1 MYWILNIFI
10 GRIYIR
16 FVRFAAVS
24 ALQRKERGYTIA
36 MMKSIL
42 LLLMACIYCQ
52 GFSINKS
59 PHKHIKDDTTDSATS
74 RRDMLHSMLAMTS
87 TIGIISSN
95 PSTSAAASKGG
106 EVFVGK
112 YSDPN
117 NHPGGTRTVKLL
129 DGSIGDYQL
138 AEVRGGG
145 GLGEPKDYTLP
156 AIVVGGR
163 AIIID
168 FSPKGGPR
176 DFSGVIQ
183 KDGSIKFIRD
193 GNVWPRLE

>member
-1 MYWILNIFI
+1 
-10 GRIYIR
+10 
-16 FVRFAAVS
+16 
-24 ALQRKERGYTIA
+24 
-36 MMKSIL
+36 MMIKSIL

-52 GFSINKS
+52 GFTINKS
-59 PHKHIKDDTTDSATS
+59 PHKPDKLQMSVLDEDTTDTATS
-74 RRDMLHSMLAMTS
+74 RRDMLHSMLSMTS
-87 TIGIISSN
+87 TIGILSSN
-95 PSTSAAASKGG
+95 PSTSSAAASSGG
-106 EVFVGK
+106 KVFVGK

-117 NHPGGTRTVKLL
+117 NHPGGTRTIKLL
-129 DGSIGDYQL
+129 DVSIGDYQL
-138 AEVRGGG
+138 AQVRGGG
-145 GLGEPKDYTLP
+145 GIGEPKDYTLP

>member
-1 MYWILNIFI
+1 
-10 GRIYIR
+10 
-16 FVRFAAVS
+16 
-24 ALQRKERGYTIA
+24 
-36 MMKSIL
+36 MMVKSIL

-59 PHKHIKDDTTDSATS
+59 SHNPLKLQMSALDDTTDTS
-74 RRDMLHSMLAMTS
+74 RRNILHSMLATS
-87 TIGIISSN
+87 TIGILSGN
-95 PSTSAAASKGG
+95 PSTSPAAASKGG

-117 NHPGGTRTVKLL
+117 NHPGGTRSIKLL

-145 GLGEPKDYTLP
+145 GIGEPNDYTLP
-156 AIVVGGR
+156 AIVIGNR

>member
-1 MYWILNIFI
+1 MKLQM
-10 GRIYIR
+10 
-16 FVRFAAVS
+16 S
-24 ALQRKERGYTIA
+24 A
-36 MMKSIL
+36 S
-42 LLLMACIYCQ
+42 
-52 GFSINKS
+52 
-59 PHKHIKDDTTDSATS
+59 DDTTDTATS
-74 RRDMLHSMLAMTS
+74 RRDMLHSMLAIT
-87 TIGIISSN
+87 TIGILSAN
-95 PSTSAAASKGG
+95 PSTSAAASSGG

-117 NHPGGTRTVKLL
+117 NHPGGTRTIKLL

-145 GLGEPKDYTLP
+145 GIGEPQDYTLP

>member
-1 MYWILNIFI
+1 
-10 GRIYIR
+10 
-16 FVRFAAVS
+16 
-24 ALQRKERGYTIA
+24 
-36 MMKSIL
+36 MMKIL
-42 LLLMACIYCQ
+42 ILLMACISCQ
-52 GFSINKS
+52 GFSINSS
-59 PHKHIKDDTTDSATS
+59 PHKPLKLQMSVLDDTTDTTS
-74 RRDMLHSMLAMTS
+74 RRDMLHSMLSITS
-87 TIGIISSN
+87 TLGILSAN
-95 PSTSAAASKGG
+95 PSTSSAAASKGG

-117 NHPGGTRTVKLL
+117 NHPGGTRSITLL

-138 AEVRGGG
+138 AQVRGGG
-145 GLGEPKDYTLP
+145 GIGEPKDYTLP
-156 AIVVGGR
+156 AIVIGNR

-183 KDGSIKFIRD
+183 KDGSIKFVRD